1 VLARPGS
8 TARWAPVGLGVVLL
22 LLTGFA
28 VWAALFTGRAAEAA
42 ARANQTSAAF
52 EDARFAVSELESLE
66 RYYLLEPAPK
76 TEAAQLA
83 AARDM
88 AAALRSAAR
97 SGNSGE
103 RAVVRNVLAR
113 LDAYLEVERRLF
125 AAKDAGRQDLVK
137 DIDEDE
143 ADPAFDAIEERV
155 GGAAHTARA
164 DATRALGRL
173 EQAES
178 LALVGTPIV
187 FAIGLVLL
195 GFFTWI
201 LLDAVRRNRDQ
212 AAASRHQALH
222 DPLTGL
228 PNRILFH
235 DRLEQALRHAER
247 EQEPLAVLMVDLDRF
262 KEVNDTMGHAN
273 GDLLLQL
280 VGPRLRAVLRARD
293 TIARMGGDEFAVL
306 LPGTDIAGSLKVAA
320 SLHDALEEPFPLN
333 GVTVETEAS
342 VGIAHYPEH
351 GADAEILLQ
360 RADVAMYIAKD
371 QRSGHALY
379 SPENDP
385 YDPNRLALV
394 GELRRAISDDELV
407 LHYQPK
413 IDLQTNAVSGVE
425 ALVRWRHP
433 VRGLLA
439 PMEFVPLA
447 EHTALMRPLT
457 LWVLD
462 HALAQSRAWR
472 EQGLELRVAVNLA
485 VPSLLDAQLGDDVAR
500 LLAKHD
506 VPAHLLEL
514 EITESSIM
522 TDPQRAIAKLE
533 ELSAMGVRLAIDD
546 FGTGYSSLSY
556 LKSLPVDELKIDKS
570 FVMNMQASADDGV
583 IVRSTIDLGRNL
595 GLAVVAEGVETED
608 AFAQLQ
614 DLGCD
619 EAQGFLMSR
628 PVPAEDL
635 TAWLADWTVQAP
647 VGSPEEIGRGTD
659 RHLPDD

>member
-1 VLARPGS
+1 
-8 TARWAPVGLGVVLL
+8 
-22 LLTGFA
+22 
-28 VWAALFTGRAAEAA
+28 
-42 ARANQTSAAF
+42 
-52 EDARFAVSELESLE
+52 
-66 RYYLLEPAPK
+66 
-76 TEAAQLA
+76 
-83 AARDM
+83 
-88 AAALRSAAR
+88 
-97 SGNSGE
+97 
-103 RAVVRNVLAR
+103 
-113 LDAYLEVERRLF
+113 
-125 AAKDAGRQDLVK
+125 
-137 DIDEDE
+137 
-143 ADPAFDAIEERV
+143 
-155 GGAAHTARA
+155 
-164 DATRALGRL
+164 
-173 EQAES
+173 
-178 LALVGTPIV
+178 
-187 FAIGLVLL
+187 
-195 GFFTWI
+195 
-201 LLDAVRRNRDQ
+201 
-212 AAASRHQALH
+212 
-222 DPLTGL
+222 
-228 PNRILFH
+228 
-235 DRLEQALRHAER
+235 
-247 EQEPLAVLMVDLDRF
+247 VLMIDLDRF

-273 GDLLLQL
+273 GDLLLQM

-306 LPGTDIAGSLKVAA
+306 LPGTDIAGSRKVAQ
-320 SLHDALEEPFPLN
+320 SLHDALEEPFALK
-333 GVTVETEAS
+333 GVAIASEAS

-351 GADAEILLQ
+351 GADTEILLQ

-485 VPSLLDAQLGDDVAR
+485 VPSLVDAQLGDDVAR

-556 LKSLPVDELKIDKS
+556 LTSLPVDELKIDKS

-619 EAQGFLMSR
+619 EAQGFLLSR
-628 PVPAEDL
+628 PVPAEAL
-635 TAWLADWTVQAP
+635 TAWLAGRTVQAP
-647 VGSPEEIGRGTD
+647 VGCPEEIESGAD